1 MNLQE
6 DIQRIKQ
13 VMNINE
19 SSGEK
24 LIKYVYDNG
33 TISTAKLVGGYDDLL
48 KLLGNYTIPKEA
60 LIKDIKW
67 FLNEE
72 LNDVG
77 GDFDFEVYDQPK
89 IFYKLVYNEYHEIVH
104 LKDTGVAIDVYN
116 GVNFEDLVDE
126 YMVPYNELPYKTL
139 LDIVEMIVE
148 LLANNF

>member
-1 MNLQE
+1 MT
-6 DIQRIKQ
+6 KQ
-13 VMNINE
+13 LTSE
-19 SSGEK
+19 R
-24 LIKYVYDNG
+24 LIKFIYDHG
-33 TISTAKLVGGYDDLL
+33 SISTAKLVGGYDDLL
-48 KLLGNYTIPKEA
+48 KLLGDYTIPKEA

-67 FLNEE
+67 FLNEYLE
-72 LNDVG
+72 D
-77 GDFDFEVYDQPK
+77 GDFDFETYDQPK

-104 LKDTGVAIDVYN
+104 LEDTGVAIDVYN